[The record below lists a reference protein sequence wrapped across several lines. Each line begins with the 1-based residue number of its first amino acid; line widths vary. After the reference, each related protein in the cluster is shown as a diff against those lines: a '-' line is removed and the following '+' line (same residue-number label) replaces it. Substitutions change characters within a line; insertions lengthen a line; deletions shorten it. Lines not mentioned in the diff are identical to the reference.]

1 MRRVGLLALAAVVV
15 AACGGGGAAE
25 RYPEQTYGEI
35 RVTLVRPGTTPAV
48 SATPAVGDAVAVL
61 GLAYDP
67 ATLQVPLGATVTWTN
82 RDGIAHT
89 VTSGVPGFPDGAWDG
104 QIFTGA
110 TFARL
115 FTQPGTY
122 AYYCR
127 FHSSMAGRL
136 VVR

>member
-1 MRRVGLLALAAVVV
+1 VAAAVVT
-15 AACGGGGAAE
+15 AACGGGAAAE
-25 RYPEQTYGEI
+25 RYPDQTYGAI
-35 RVTLVRPGTTPAV
+35 VVTLVRPGTTPYV
-48 SATPAVGDAVAVL
+48 SPTPAVGDAVAVL

-67 ATLQVPLGATVTWTN
+67 TTLEVPLGSTVTWTN
-82 RDGIAHT
+82 RDAIAHT
-89 VTSGVPGFPDGAWDG
+89 VTSGVPGFPDGFWDG
-104 QIFTGA
+104 QLFTGA

-127 FHSSMAGRL
+127 FHTSMAARL